1 MKIVKAGRMDGKTEM
16 RALVLRSV
24 KYGDHDRMLTLFTQ
38 SDGKIS
44 AVAKGAMSLKCAY
57 APSVQLFALSDF
69 VLGASQKGVYVCS
82 ADLIR
87 AFDGIGRDYER
98 MAAASY
104 MCELADILY
113 TDGINEEAAFSLLCY
128 GLDAAEKSDSA
139 AAPLCALAV
148 ALKLTGLCGISP
160 PLLSCIVCGASAE
173 SYVFAYARGG
183 AVCASCMDMND
194 FPMLTQTEAAFLD
207 ALLHLDIRGISK
219 IQIPDKEEIIRLIQ
233 YTNDY
238 IRYNIGR
245 SPKSAGQLYAI

>member
-1 MKIVKAGRMDGKTEM
+1 MEKQKC

-38 SDGKIS
+38 SDGKMS

-57 APSVQLFALSDF
+57 APSVQLFALSEF
-69 VLGASQKGVYVCS
+69 VLGTSQKGVYVCS

-87 AFDGIGRDYER
+87 AFDGIGRDYGR
-98 MAAASY
+98 MAAASF

-128 GLDAAEKSDSA
+128 GLDTAEKADKT
-139 AAPLCALAV
+139 AAPMGALAV

-160 PLLSCIVCGASAE
+160 QLLKCIVCGAPAVQ
-173 SYVFAYARGG
+173 YVFDYARGG

-194 FPMLTQTEAAFLD
+194 FPMITQTEASFMD
-207 ALLHLDIRGISK
+207 ALLHMDIRDIAK
-219 IQIPDKEEIIRLIQ
+219 IQIPDKDEIIHLIQ
-233 YTNDY
+233 YINDY

-245 SPKSAGQLYAI
+245 SPKSAEQLYAI